1 MVKKGIVLVLTA
13 VLIIVFAWTLQQP
26 SDLPLEDEV
35 ESQESVANWEEP
47 VVVAVQNI
55 GPATVKIETVRNV
68 VVDQFFFQFLQE
80 QQGIGSGVIYRS
92 DGYIL
97 TNDHVVADANEILV
111 RLPDGRSFD
120 AEIVGRDSLSDLAVL
135 KIGGKDLPVVSF
147 GNSNELRVG
156 QQVIAIGNPLGQD
169 YSVTTG
175 VISALERDIIVDLE
189 NNNFLEGM
197 IQTDAAINPGNS
209 GGPLVNLSGQ
219 VIGVNTAIIQKAQ
232 GLSFAIPSSA
242 AKQVADQIIEHG
254 KPLRLGVLGGS
265 LYPELAKTIR
275 EQTDAVVAVE
285 RGAYITR
292 IIKDSPAD
300 KSRLQTGDIIVAV
313 NGQEIAGIRE
323 LRDAVQKTGFGGI
336 LLLEYYRGEERQQTE
351 VKLS

>member
-1 MVKKGIVLVLTA
+1 
-13 VLIIVFAWTLQQP
+13 
-26 SDLPLEDEV
+26 
-35 ESQESVANWEEP
+35 
-47 VVVAVQNI
+47 
-55 GPATVKIETVRNV
+55 
-68 VVDQFFFQFLQE
+68 
-80 QQGIGSGVIYRS
+80 
-92 DGYIL
+92 
-97 TNDHVVADANEILV
+97 
-111 RLPDGRSFD
+111 
-120 AEIVGRDSLSDLAVL
+120 
-135 KIGGKDLPVVSF
+135 
-147 GNSNELRVG
+147 
-156 QQVIAIGNPLGQD
+156 
-169 YSVTTG
+169 
-175 VISALERDIIVDLE
+175 
-189 NNNFLEGM
+189 M

-323 LRDAVQKTGFGGI
+323 LRDAVQKRVLVGFCCLNI
-336 LLLEYYRGEERQQTE
+336 IGEKNGSKP
-351 VKLS
+351 KLN